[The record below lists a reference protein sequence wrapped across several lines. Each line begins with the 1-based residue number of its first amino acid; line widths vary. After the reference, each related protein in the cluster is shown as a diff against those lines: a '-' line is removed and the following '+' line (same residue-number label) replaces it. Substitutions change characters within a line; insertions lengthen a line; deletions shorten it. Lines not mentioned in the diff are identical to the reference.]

1 MTRFEHSV
9 VIERPLDEVWDY
21 VIEPAN
27 NSVWQSMVTE
37 VRREPGVPVEVG
49 TKVEEVLQFLGR
61 RFDVT
66 LEVTELEPRRRS
78 TVRAAEG
85 PVPMTGSY
93 TFEAVGTSTRFS
105 MEGETDA
112 HGLFKLAEPV
122 FARMARRDWE
132 HSCQT
137 LKDLLEAETST
148 ASP

>member
-21 VIEPAN
+21 VMEPVN
-27 NSVWQSMVTE
+27 DPVWQAMVSE
-37 VRREPGVPVEVG
+37 VRREAGAPVEVG
-49 TKVEEVLQFLGR
+49 TEIEKVFQFLGR
-61 RFDVT
+61 RFEVT

-78 TVRAAEG
+78 SVRSAKG

-93 TFEAVGTSTRFS
+93 TFEAVDSGTRFS
-105 MEGETDA
+105 LTGETDA
-112 HGLFKLAEPV
+112 HGLFKLGEPV

-137 LKDLLEAETST
+137 LKELMEAGATG
-148 ASP
+148 SP